1 MVWWRA
7 LEEEATAYYITY
19 ILSLFIAYDN
29 LHLSTS
35 PFAQIESGKLGSTF
49 GIRRKKQA
57 GKYFSRYKHE
67 CFNKVQRWLTNAEV
81 EKKDDI

>member
-1 MVWWRA
+1 MVWRRA

-35 PFAQIESGKLGSTF
+35 PFAQIESGKLGSIF
-49 GIRRKKQA
+49 GIKRKNKPENISA
-57 GKYFSRYKHE
+57 DISMSASIKFS
-67 CFNKVQRWLTNAEV
+67 V
-81 EKKDDI
+81 D

>member
-7 LEEEATAYYITY
+7 LVEEATAYYITY

-35 PFAQIESGKLGSTF
+35 PFAQIESGKLGSIF
-49 GIRRKKQA
+49 GIRRK
-57 GKYFSRYKHE
+57 
-67 CFNKVQRWLTNAEV
+67 NKPKNISADTSMSAVIKFRV
-81 EKKDDI
+81 D

>member
-1 MVWWRA
+1 MVWRA

-35 PFAQIESGKLGSTF
+35 PFAQIESGKLGSIF
-49 GIRRKKQA
+49 GIRRKSKLENT
-57 GKYFSRYKHE
+57 S
-67 CFNKVQRWLTNAEV
+67 T
-81 EKKDDI
+81 DISTSVSIKFRVD

>member
-49 GIRRKKQA
+49 GIRRKNKQ
-57 GKYFSRYKHE
+57 
-67 CFNKVQRWLTNAEV
+67 
-81 EKKDDI
+81 EKISAHISMSASIKFRVD

>member
-35 PFAQIESGKLGSTF
+35 PFAQIESGKLGSIF
-49 GIRRKKQA
+49 GIRRKNKPEKISA
-57 GKYFSRYKHE
+57 DISMSASIKFS
-67 CFNKVQRWLTNAEV
+67 V
-81 EKKDDI
+81 D

>member
-1 MVWWRA
+1 MVWRA

-35 PFAQIESGKLGSTF
+35 PFAQIESGKLGSIF
-49 GIRRKKQA
+49 GIRRKSKLENT
-57 GKYFSRYKHE
+57 S
-67 CFNKVQRWLTNAEV
+67 T
-81 EKKDDI
+81 DISTSVSINFRVDY